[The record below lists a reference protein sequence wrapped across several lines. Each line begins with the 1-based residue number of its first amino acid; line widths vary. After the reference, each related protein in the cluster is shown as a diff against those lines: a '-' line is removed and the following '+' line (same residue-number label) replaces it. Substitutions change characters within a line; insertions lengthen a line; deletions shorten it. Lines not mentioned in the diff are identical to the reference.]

1 MGTDLF
7 YLVLPF
13 VAVLALY
20 RPIGWVI
27 CALAGWVGRVTF
39 RPASDGVPCPKC
51 GYDCRVFD
59 RRQKSHRC
67 PECGTEL
74 RWGQLT

>member
-1 MGTDLF
+1 MWKDLL
-7 YLVLPF
+7 YLVSPF
-13 VAVLALY
+13 VLALVLY
-20 RPIGWVI
+20 RPLAWAVI
-27 CALAGWVGRVTF
+27 SLAGWLGWVF
-39 RPASDGVPCPKC
+39 YRPAPDGVPCPKC

-74 RWGQLT
+74 RWGQLI